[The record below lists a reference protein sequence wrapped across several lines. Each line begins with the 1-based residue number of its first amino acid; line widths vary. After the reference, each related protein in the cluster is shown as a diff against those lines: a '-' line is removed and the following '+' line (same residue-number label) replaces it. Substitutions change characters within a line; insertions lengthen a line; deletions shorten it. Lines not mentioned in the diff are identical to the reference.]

1 MLKSIDKLKWDGSND
16 GIPKICAYRT
26 AQVMDIYNYFHE
38 PAEAYVLGIS
48 HIEKHLAY
56 AKETG
61 NSISIAYDLAPI
73 TDRLTDMLIDVES
86 YEEGIKILTAFNA
99 DSLSPGN
106 QYRLAKLYVLNGDI
120 DKGLKFSKN
129 TLLRGLNKPANRT
142 DYPSWAGRLI
152 QAYNN
157 YGLIAKLAGED
168 EIAIK
173 SFRECLKLI
182 EDTGTDR
189 MKPVVMGNLGTVYL
203 RQGKMELANRYL
215 SFDYE
220 ESLIQKDFN
229 SHIGAALALGNLH
242 ILQNNYLK
250 SIELLSKLEI
260 DFEDQM
266 DYSMKLKLYNFLAV
280 SYKQLEHYKK
290 SSLYNEKLNDVRI
303 KENNEN
309 LDLVRSYSKMAFKS
323 YEAQR
328 DTEIEMFNQTLIVK
342 EKQERE
348 SRLLLIG
355 GALFIIFMLLLARA
369 KYRKKI
375 AIDLLKQKLQ
385 IQEEIKN
392 VSLLSHELITKKD
405 FSVRLI
411 GQLNRLE
418 TISKSE
424 LRNVEFFIKNELKVK
439 SSIANLQN
447 QMGELSSS
455 FYRKL
460 KMKHSNLTENDIKLA
475 GMVVMKM
482 SNKEISISK
491 NISSESTKKAKSR
504 LKKKLS
510 ISSNQDIVLYLEQ
523 YL

>member
-1 MLKSIDKLKWDGSND
+1 
-16 GIPKICAYRT
+16 
-26 AQVMDIYNYFHE
+26 
-38 PAEAYVLGIS
+38 
-48 HIEKHLAY
+48 
-56 AKETG
+56 
-61 NSISIAYDLAPI
+61 
-73 TDRLTDMLIDVES
+73 
-86 YEEGIKILTAFNA
+86 
-99 DSLSPGN
+99 
-106 QYRLAKLYVLNGDI
+106 
-120 DKGLKFSKN
+120 
-129 TLLRGLNKPANRT
+129 
-142 DYPSWAGRLI
+142 
-152 QAYNN
+152 
-157 YGLIAKLAGED
+157 
-168 EIAIK
+168 
-173 SFRECLKLI
+173 
-182 EDTGTDR
+182 
-189 MKPVVMGNLGTVYL
+189 
-203 RQGKMELANRYL
+203 
-215 SFDYE
+215 
-220 ESLIQKDFN
+220 
-229 SHIGAALALGNLH
+229 LALGNLH

-375 AIDLLKQKLQ
+375 AIDLPKQKLQ